1 MKQIIANNIKNISGW
16 RTNRKLVIFSIDD
29 YGNVRLDSKAARD
42 NLRKDKISLTSH
54 FDRLDT
60 LETRDDLE
68 SLYTVLS
75 SVEDKYG
82 NPAIFTPYALT
93 CNIDFEAM
101 ANNGYS
107 EYAYEI
113 LPKTFEKLALKDAK
127 AYSGT
132 WELWKE
138 GIDKGL
144 MKPQFHG
151 REHFNLNI
159 FDDLLNKR
167 SENLLK
173 VLKQNSYVS
182 IPDHRNYKNGWT
194 AAYSFDDKKETEGFL
209 DNVRDGLKMFK
220 EVYGFDSKVFTP
232 PAQQFPLHLEPK
244 LSALGLEY
252 IDRPRSLKRHLGNG
266 RYQMEKHKLGGG
278 TTMLEL
284 VRNVVFEPTTDRVS
298 NWVDFSFRQI
308 EAAFFWKKPAN
319 ISSHRV
325 NFCGHI
331 DPENRKV
338 GLTALKQL
346 LHKIVERWPDVE
358 FISADQLGDIIKT
371 NNK

>member
-16 RTNRKLVIFSIDD
+16 RTNRKLVVFSIDD
-29 YGNVRLDSKAARD
+29 YGNVRLGSKAALENLQND
-42 NLRKDKISLTSH
+42 NIPFTSH

-75 SVEDKYG
+75 SVQDKHG
-82 NPAIFTPYALT
+82 NPAVFTPYALS
-93 CNIDFEAM
+93 CNIDFDAM
-101 ANNGYS
+101 SNNGYS
-107 EYAYEI
+107 EYAYEL
-113 LPKTFEKLALKDAK
+113 LPKTYEKLSLKDSK
-127 AYSGT
+127 AYKGT

-159 FDDLLNKR
+159 FNDLLSKR

-173 VLKQNSYVS
+173 VLKQDSYVS
-182 IPDHRNYKNGWT
+182 IPEHLDYKNGWT
-194 AAYSFDDKKETEGFL
+194 AAYSFNEKVETEHFL
-209 DNVRDGLKMFK
+209 DNVEAGLKRFN
-220 EVYGFDSKVFTP
+220 EVYGYESKVFTP
-232 PAQQFPLHLEPK
+232 PAQQFPLHLEPG
-244 LSALGLEY
+244 LSDLGVKF
-252 IDRPRSLKRHLGNG
+252 IDQPRRLNRHLGNG
-266 RYQMEKHKLGGG
+266 EYVMEKHILGGG
-278 TTMLEL
+278 TTMTEL
-284 VRNVVFEPTTDRVS
+284 VRNVVFEPTSAHIS
-298 NWVDFSFRQI
+298 NWADFTFKQI

-325 NFCGHI
+325 NFCGYI
-331 DPENRKV
+331 DENNRKI

-346 LHKIVERWPDVE
+346 LDKIVTRWPEVE
-358 FISADQLGDIIKT
+358 FISADQLGDIISKE
-371 NNK
+371 K